1 MNQIARP
8 GSTRAPS
15 RERPILGHVAPPHGS
30 LLSAVT
36 PVACFLG
43 KGGNIHMVNV
53 SQARKADCPEG
64 TRRHGVMCSK
74 KGNWMDFGYLTD
86 FL

>member
-53 SQARKADCPEG
+53 SQARPEKPIALKVPEDMASCVPRKEIG
-64 TRRHGVMCSK
+64 WTLVI
-74 KGNWMDFGYLTD
+74 
-86 FL
+86 